1 MSACLFNKRHLI
13 CTIDD
18 CIIPSTINCLRK
30 DNKPSL
36 RGPRCSMRLVL
47 VLVAACL
54 LLVLVHVATPECTR
68 VLIDGQQYDV
78 DNTP

>member
-1 MSACLFNKRHLI
+1 MFSKRHLI

-36 RGPRCSMRLVL
+36 RGPSLQHEAGAGGRVPG
-47 VLVAACL
+47 AGA
-54 LLVLVHVATPECTR
+54 VATPECTR
-68 VLIDGQQYDV
+68 VIIAGQHYDV